1 VSLDVASSLLVRRAF
16 HETVTVCSS
25 PSQLPVYRKCP
36 LSFRTQ
42 PLFSASGWMDLWVI
56 KQQACTKFR
65 QIEKKREKLNL
76 FLGSVGQLPVF
87 TGFLLVVPL
96 SAMGWL
102 KQCLRYGWRSVVTG
116 VRLFG

>member
-1 VSLDVASSLLVRRAF
+1 MLARRAF
-16 HETVTVCSS
+16 HEAFAICSS

-76 FLGSVGQLPVF
+76 FLGSVGQFPVF
-87 TGFLLVVPL
+87 AGFLLVAQL
-96 SAMGWL
+96 SAKGWL